1 MVENYP
7 NEEGGNFVER
17 HLQENTDDRP
27 DCVHPLIG
35 SLIGP
40 RNFEIKEVQIDNVDE
55 IYTLE
60 RRSEAMSYVNNWFSQ
75 PNLTI
80 VERALAPL
88 YAPMHAVDEINN
100 QFATKLAPAF
110 LEKDPE
116 EALSLFRDVVP
127 NTIDEEMLLL
137 TNDQQFNDLHGELH
151 EYLANNDAAIK
162 TRAKERT
169 EEIKRYDKMQF
180 SGNAKRSLEMMLEG
194 GMVMGIDP
202 DGAEKIKTAHQLA
215 GDGILPLTE
224 YIKNEKVLVVSGF
237 SGSKISLA
245 VHDFMDHFWTF
256 DLIRREGIIDRY
268 NSMFTS
274 IGNPEHTDIYKREGE
289 MVASIA
295 FGVRL
300 FQTMPSAFAPILRSS
315 QIETLLDDM
324 FVKGELKDR
333 HMEAYRTLKSLRKGS
348 IEWQSLGF
356 SFSNY
361 ITELDEQRR
370 KYGKIKQRDPRTRHI
385 TGELDPLSPD
395 FLSFFIDTHHQI
407 LLSKNKHLND
417 LFRFQI
423 LMEEYLVSFAKGE
436 VPADET
442 LCVKLD
448 QLREL
453 DFSKTT
459 LPVQRLTW
467 LRKNYGFTATRS
479 AMV

>member
-1 MVENYP
+1 MVENEQP
-7 NEEGGNFVER
+7 GGGDFISDHINKS
-17 HLQENTDDRP
+17 TDDRQYEA
-27 DCVHPLIG
+27 HPLIG

-40 RNFEIKEVQIDNVDE
+40 RNFEFKEIEVDKVDE
-55 IYTLE
+55 IYSLE
-60 RRSEAMSYVNNWFSQ
+60 RRYEAMNYVNNWFSQ
-75 PNLTI
+75 PDLSPTQH
-80 VERALAPL
+80 ALAPL

-110 LEKDPE
+110 LHEDPE
-116 EALSLFRDVVP
+116 QALDSFRAVVP

-137 TNDQQFNDLHGELH
+137 TNDQEFIGLHHKLH
-151 EYLANNDAAIK
+151 EYLNQNDSEIQA
-162 TRAKERT
+162 RAKAREQ
-169 EEIKRYDKMQF
+169 EIKKYDKMQF
-180 SGNAKRSLEMMLEG
+180 SGNARRSLEIMLEG
-194 GMVMGIDP
+194 GMIMGIDP
-202 DGAEKIKTAHQLA
+202 EGVEKIKNAHQLA

-224 YIKNEKVLVVSGF
+224 YIKNEKVLIISGF

-289 MVASIA
+289 MVASVA

-300 FQTMPSAFAPILRSS
+300 FQTMPSAFAPIMRSS
-315 QIETLLDDM
+315 QIETHMDDM
-324 FVKGELKDR
+324 LVKGELEER
-333 HMEAYRTLKSLRKGS
+333 HMEAYRTLKGLRKGS

-385 TGELDPLSPD
+385 VGELNPLSAD

-436 VPADET
+436 VPENET

-448 QLREL
+448 QLRDL
-453 DFSKTT
+453 DFSQTT